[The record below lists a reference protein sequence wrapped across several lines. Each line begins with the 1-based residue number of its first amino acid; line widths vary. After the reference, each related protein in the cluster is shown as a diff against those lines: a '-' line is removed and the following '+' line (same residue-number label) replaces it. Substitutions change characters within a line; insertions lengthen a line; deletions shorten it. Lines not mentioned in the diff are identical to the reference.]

1 MKRAKSMMEH
11 IKAWDGEFK
20 RSIWKGHY
28 SLAALDSC
36 CKTGRLLDAGCGSG
50 KFTIP
55 LGMRGFDVVA
65 VDVSLNALKMTGK
78 SIDDRK
84 LDIGLLA
91 ANVCQMP
98 FSDSSFDVIWCYGVL
113 QHLLLKERKEAIS
126 EFRRLLRKG
135 GLLFIE
141 VLGEGDMR
149 YGGDEVEPNTFS
161 RKNGIIYHY
170 FSRSELKELLGKF
183 SCNIVE
189 SRREKR
195 FRGKTYMRHMISAV
209 AEKENS
215 LSIKNY

>member
-1 MKRAKSMMEH
+1 MSEH
-11 IKAWDGEFK
+11 IKAWNGEYK

-28 SLAALDSC
+28 SLEVLDSC

-50 KFTIP
+50 KYAIP

-65 VDVSLNALKMTGK
+65 VDVSLNALKMAGK
-78 SIDDRK
+78 SIAGRK

-91 ANVCQMP
+91 ANVYQMP

-113 QHLLLKERKEAIS
+113 QHLLLKEREAAIS
-126 EFRRLLRKG
+126 EFRHLLRKG

-141 VLGEGDMR
+141 VLGEEDMR
-149 YGGDEVEPNTFS
+149 YGGSEVEPNTFS

-170 FSRSELKELLGKF
+170 FSKSELEELLGKF

-189 SRREKR
+189 SRKEKR
-195 FRGKTYMRHMISAV
+195 FKGKSYTRHMISAV
-209 AEKENS
+209 AEKP
-215 LSIKNY
+215 